1 MIIDQLV
8 LYFNI
13 LRTNMAALEY
23 SRVSGLVVLLVIGG
37 PGWRLGKFSY

>member
-23 SRVSGLVVLLVIGG
+23 SRVSGLVVFVGNWG
-37 PGWRLGKFSY
+37 TWMETD